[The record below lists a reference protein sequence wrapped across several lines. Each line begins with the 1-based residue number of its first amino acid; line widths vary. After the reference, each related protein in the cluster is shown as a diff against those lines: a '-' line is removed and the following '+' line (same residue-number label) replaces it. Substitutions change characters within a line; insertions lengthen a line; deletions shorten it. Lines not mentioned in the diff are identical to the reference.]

1 MATHIFTYS
10 RGLFMM
16 QLSPVGKHARA
27 FGHQRPYFLTSQR
40 KAPCLP
46 WASNSPDP
54 TPSPEP
60 AMPSASEPVAS
71 EARNLTTWR
80 YAKLKDPGF
89 GPWFIGMAFLPFVL
103 LLVPL
108 LSSPPMPPAA
118 AP

>member
-1 MATHIFTYS
+1 MTTHICTYP
-10 RGLFMM
+10 RGLFMI
-16 QLSPVGKHARA
+16 QLPAVGEHARA
-27 FGHQRPYFLTSQR
+27 FRHQRPYFMISQR

-54 TPSPEP
+54 TPSPE
-60 AMPSASEPVAS
+60 PSASEPVAS

>member
-1 MATHIFTYS
+1 MTHICTYP

-16 QLSPVGKHARA
+16 QLPAVQQHARA
-27 FGHQRPYFLTSQR
+27 FGHQRPYCMTHQR
-40 KAPCLP
+40 RAPCLP
-46 WASNSPDP
+46 WASSSPDP

-60 AMPSASEPVAS
+60 ALPSASEPAAVS
-71 EARNLTTWR
+71 EASNLTTWQ